1 MREHHAELGNAV
13 RAVLGTRRRTD
24 SRPVD
29 DVDGPLWKDLEEL
42 GFTSLTVPLEL
53 GGSGGDLLDAA
64 VIVRESVTAAAPLAE
79 TLFLVGPL
87 LTAAGLSLPQ
97 GPITAAA
104 AENVELGRDGDG
116 WHLSGVLRGVPWI
129 SGADHAV
136 LLVRRDGRD
145 SVALVSTGEAGFTV
159 VQGRNLAG
167 EPRGTALLDRVRVAA
182 IEDLGGADWFRRFEL
197 LGATARAVQMAGAAG
212 AVLAATREYVHVRN
226 QFGRPLVAFQAVQHQ
241 LARLAADVVTVEVAS
256 EAAVLALVDED
267 PQAELLV
274 SAAKAEASSLAG
286 PIASAAHQ
294 AHGAI
299 GFTMEHSLGAFT
311 TRLWA
316 WRDEYGNELR
326 WWSRIADLVHGFDGD
341 LWGLVTGTA
350 PIRPGDGQ
358 IDWRVDSGEQG

>member
-29 DVDGPLWKDLEEL
+29 DLDGSLWKDLEEL
-42 GFTSLTVPLEL
+42 GFTSSTVPLEL

-79 TLFLVGPL
+79 ALFLVGPL
-87 LTAAGLSLPQ
+87 LAAAGLSLPQ
-97 GPITAAA
+97 GPATAAA
-104 AENVELGRDGDG
+104 AEGVELDRDGDG
-116 WHLSGVLRGVPWI
+116 WHLSGVVRGVPWI
-129 SGADHAV
+129 SGADHIV

-145 SVALVSTGEAGFTV
+145 AVVLVSTGEAGFTV

-167 EPRGTALLDRVRVAA
+167 EPRGTALLERVRVGA
-182 IEDLGGADWFRRFEL
+182 IADLGGTDWFRRFEL
-197 LGATARAVQMAGAAG
+197 LGATARTVQMAGAAR
-212 AVLAATREYVHVRN
+212 AVLTATREYVHVRN

-256 EAAVLALVDED
+256 DAAVLALVDGD
-267 PQAELLV
+267 PRAALLV

-299 GFTMEHSLGAFT
+299 GFTMEHSLGALT

-316 WRDEYGNELR
+316 WRDEYGNELH
-326 WWSRIADLVHGFDGD
+326 WWTRIADLVHELDGD
-341 LWGLVTGTA
+341 LWELVTGTA
-350 PIRPGDGQ
+350 PIRPGDGR
-358 IDWRVDSGEQG
+358 IDWRVGSGEQG